1 EKKVVYNGAPEVA
14 EIRFMNKNKKG
25 QVAIFE
31 QDEMSEAPNIT
42 EPE

>member
-14 EIRFMNKNKKG
+14 KIGFMNKNKKG
-25 QVAIFE
+25 QIAIFE
-31 QDEMSEAPNIT
+31 QDETLKAPNIT